1 MGKRFRSSGRTRFRF
16 AMSRDT
22 SGQSHRKCRQHSAT
36 VRNIWMNAIFYFHI
50 LLLLLLPYN
59 GPDHTH
65 THPPTHTHACIKGDF
80 RFIQVAS
87 FSFVGELWL
96 GGGGGHGSR
105 EGIAINPQTLI
116 FFVLPTTN
124 CCGSAA
130 TAASPSPCAWTE
142 AEAAQTVSL
151 PWLVGACVIRQPS
164 MRIEWNHKLIKRDL
178 FAACKGFCHTV
189 EQETRKQQRKCALPL
204 MFYCYSLWQWVLVY
218 FCVCLYACVLEN

>member
-1 MGKRFRSSGRTRFRF
+1 
-16 AMSRDT
+16 MSRDT
-22 SGQSHRKCRQHSAT
+22 SGQRHRKCRQHGQQAAQCDSAEHMDEC
-36 VRNIWMNAIFYFHI
+36 NILFSYIIIIIIAVQWTR
-50 LLLLLLPYN
+50 P
-59 GPDHTH
+59 H
-65 THPPTHTHACIKGDF
+65 THPPTHTRTCIKGDF

-96 GGGGGHGSR
+96 GMGGGHGSR

-178 FAACKGFCHTV
+178 FAACKGFWHTV

-204 MFYCYSLWQWVLVY
+204 MFYCYSLWQWVLVLL
-218 FCVCLYACVLEN
+218 CVCLCVCARKLKQHFS

>member
-1 MGKRFRSSGRTRFRF
+1 M
-16 AMSRDT
+16 
-22 SGQSHRKCRQHSAT
+22 
-36 VRNIWMNAIFYFHI
+36 
-50 LLLLLLPYN
+50 
-59 GPDHTH
+59 
-65 THPPTHTHACIKGDF
+65 
-80 RFIQVAS
+80 AS

-218 FCVCLYACVLEN
+218 CCVCLCVCLC